1 MRLTGSRLLAYFSQI
16 IADICSCI
24 LDVSFETWFV
34 NESALLFTNEQKN
47 EKESYRS
54 EVFTKQVQIDWL
66 TSILLTGLATI
77 LYMHYGITVPFIAC
91 SIFSLLASFFVM
103 VFWKESPKQ
112 AFQNHEKYFGSRKPK
127 RTKE

>member
-1 MRLTGSRLLAYFSQI
+1 
-16 IADICSCI
+16 
-24 LDVSFETWFV
+24 
-34 NESALLFTNEQKN
+34 
-47 EKESYRS
+47 
-54 EVFTKQVQIDWL
+54 
-66 TSILLTGLATI
+66 
-77 LYMHYGITVPFIAC
+77 MHYGITVPFIAC